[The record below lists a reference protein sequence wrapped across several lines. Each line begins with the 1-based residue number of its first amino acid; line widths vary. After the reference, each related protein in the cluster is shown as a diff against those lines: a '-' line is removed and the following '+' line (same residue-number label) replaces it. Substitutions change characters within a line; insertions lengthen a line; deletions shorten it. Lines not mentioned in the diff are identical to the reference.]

1 MTRSESIKEIAAAM
15 NKAQAE
21 MTAAKKD
28 AKNPFFKSK
37 YADLGSVILALKE
50 AFANNGLSFMQSPF
64 MTDGGVGVETLIM
77 HSSGEWLEGELTLP
91 LDKPTPQAAGSA
103 ITYARRYALQS
114 MAGIPSADDDAEF
127 TMARNKK
134 PEPVISDEQYEKLI
148 EACVDADV
156 LTEDIC
162 KIARIKYL
170 KELQA
175 SKFDKVIAYLEKKDP
190 KNEK

>member
-170 KELQA
+170 KDLQA